1 MPSWQ
6 RYFMSSNMHGLCPDQ
21 ATKKGARLEG
31 QRDALLAAVLH
42 ELELAVGR
50 HEAHHLLRVE
60 AAQIHALVQRHVLD
74 TSSAATLLG
83 QPQGPIS
90 QEPICKMGTLRNDG
104 NAH

>member
-1 MPSWQ
+1 
-6 RYFMSSNMHGLCPDQ
+6 
-21 ATKKGARLEG
+21 
-31 QRDALLAAVLH
+31 
-42 ELELAVGR
+42 
-50 HEAHHLLRVE
+50 
-60 AAQIHALVQRHVLD
+60 VQRHVLD